1 MPGWVLELFLRWGPP
16 EEEKFWDVDGLVEE
30 EVFCLRCAELECRRE
45 VAVWSGAQGK

>member
-30 EVFCLRCAELECRRE
+30 VFCLRCAELEYRRE